1 MSWAY
6 PRGGGNVS
14 HAAVFQSG
22 GGPPG
27 GSARRR
33 PLPDNACIA
42 PESTAS
48 GWRHWSSRA
57 IDWLEPDHNPAG
69 VVYGTLIIG
78 AVLATES
85 ARRETLLDTV
95 GASLLALLLYWLA
108 HSYAA
113 TLGERLDKET
123 PLSATGV
130 LRSLIRDR
138 AIVRGA
144 MVPIIA
150 LLIASA
156 IGATLETAVLAAVWT
171 SSATIVAFEVLAG
184 FRAHLRGSELVVQ
197 ICTGTVMG
205 LAIIALRTVLH

>member
-1 MSWAY
+1 VSSGRVRS
-6 PRGGGNVS
+6 PR
-14 HAAVFQSG
+14 Q
-22 GGPPG
+22 
-27 GSARRR
+27 
-33 PLPDNACIA
+33 LPDNACIA
-42 PESTAS
+42 AESTAS
-48 GWRHWSSRA
+48 GWRHWARRS

-69 VVYGTLIIG
+69 VVYGTLIVG

-85 ARRETLLDTV
+85 VRRETLLATV
-95 GASLLALLLYWLA
+95 GATLLALVLYWLA

-138 AIVRGA
+138 AILRGA

-156 IGATLETAVLAAVWT
+156 VGATLETAVLTAVWT

>member
-1 MSWAY
+1 
-6 PRGGGNVS
+6 
-14 HAAVFQSG
+14 
-22 GGPPG
+22 
-27 GSARRR
+27 
-33 PLPDNACIA
+33 L
-42 PESTAS
+42 
-48 GWRHWSSRA
+48 
-57 IDWLEPDHNPAG
+57 
-69 VVYGTLIIG
+69 
-78 AVLATES
+78 LA
-85 ARRETLLDTV
+85 TV
-95 GASLLALLLYWLA
+95 GATLLALVLYWLA

-138 AIVRGA
+138 AILRGA

-156 IGATLETAVLAAVWT
+156 VGATLETAVLTAVWT

-197 ICTGTVMG
+197 IFTGTVMG